1 MHSFARM
8 TTLPLTDLALVTG
21 GAPATNPKV
30 CTTANPSGKPPQSSA
45 VWENNHSGPSTND
58 RVMNGT
64 NTLMSRGMSMF
75 NDGRP
80 SMPAQW

>member
-1 MHSFARM
+1 M
-8 TTLPLTDLALVTG
+8 TTLSLADLVHVTG
-21 GAPATNPKV
+21 GADPKAAV
-30 CTTANPSGKPPQSSA
+30 CTPANPTGAKQPTQFL
-45 VWENNHSGPSTND
+45 ERDHSGPSTND

-64 NTLMSRGMSMF
+64 NTLMSRGMSML

>member
-1 MHSFARM
+1 M
-8 TTLPLTDLALVTG
+8 TTLSLVDLVHVTG
-21 GAPATNPKV
+21 GAETSGAAV
-30 CTTANPSGKPPQSSA
+30 CTPANPSGAKQPTQFL
-45 VWENNHSGPSTND
+45 ERDRSGPSTND

-64 NTLMSRGMSMF
+64 NTLMSRGMSML